1 MIASILKLSRSDFQ
15 AMQNTSP
22 SKIINV
28 YSIHK
33 MVYSLFPRIDNE
45 TRDFLF
51 ADKGGN
57 FNERHILI
65 LSKRP
70 PQVPEHGR
78 IESKRIPEF
87 FLAFDAYCFEVRL
100 NPVKRDK
107 NSGKLIPVKKQEPLL
122 EWFCSKSEQWGFET
136 DLNSL
141 HIQRTDVQIFD
152 KQDKQVTQN
161 AATFIGKLKVRD
173 RSLFINS
180 FEQGM
185 GRGKSFGFG
194 LLQLVPIRA

>member
-1 MIASILKLSRSDFQ
+1 MIASILKLSRADVQFL
-15 AMQNTSP
+15 
-22 SKIINV
+22 KITDP
-28 YSIHK
+28 YSIHRTI
-33 MVYSLFPRIDNE
+33 YSLFPHIDNAD
-45 TRDFLF
+45 RDFLF
-51 ADKGGN
+51 VDKGGN
-57 FNERHILI
+57 FNERRILI
-65 LSKRP
+65 LSKRL

-78 IESKRIPEF
+78 IESKQIHES

-107 NSGKLIPVKKQEPLL
+107 NSRKLIPVKKRETLL

-136 DLNSL
+136 DHESL
-141 HIQRTDVQIFD
+141 QIQSTGVQSFD

-161 AATFIGKLKVRD
+161 AATFIGKLKVRNQ
-173 RSLFINS
+173 SLFIKS